1 VVLAAFFLTI
11 ELDSVTMAVVF
22 EVGFVVVL
30 VVLMDVFEVVLVGFA
45 VASEEALVL
54 AGESACL
61 QLERQPV
68 PQNSIVVPHLPSLE
82 HLCYG

>member
-1 VVLAAFFLTI
+1 
-11 ELDSVTMAVVF
+11 MVVF
-22 EVGFVVVL
+22 V
-30 VVLMDVFEVVLVGFA
+30 VVLVGFA
-45 VASEEALVL
+45 VVSEEALFL

-82 HLCYG
+82 HL